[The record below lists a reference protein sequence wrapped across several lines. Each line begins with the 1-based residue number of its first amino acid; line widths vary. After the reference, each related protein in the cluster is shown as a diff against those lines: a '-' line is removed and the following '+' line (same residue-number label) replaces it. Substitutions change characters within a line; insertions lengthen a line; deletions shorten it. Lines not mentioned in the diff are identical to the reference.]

1 MFQLENGLRSV
12 EEWMSSGRWLLYLS
26 KWRMV
31 FFKEKFTYEILY
43 DAYLQFYM
51 SCESIC
57 PNGCHLSDK
66 FYYTNIRVSMITN
79 IKCLTLVPSLSFR
92 FLGCKMEVMKHLS
105 GRSQR
110 INELF
115 YIKYKE

>member
-66 FYYTNIRVSMITN
+66 FWVRHGDIIKFIRQMASIRTN
-79 IKCLTLVPSLSFR
+79 
-92 FLGCKMEVMKHLS
+92 
-105 GRSQR
+105 
-110 INELF
+110 
-115 YIKYKE
+115 

>member
-1 MFQLENGLRSV
+1 MDEF
-12 EEWMSSGRWLLYLS
+12 WKMAIIP

-51 SCESIC
+51 SCESVC

-66 FYYTNIRVSMITN
+66 FY
-79 IKCLTLVPSLSFR
+79 C
-92 FLGCKMEVMKHLS
+92 HHA
-105 GRSQR
+105 
-110 INELF
+110 
-115 YIKYKE
+115 